1 MPRYQSIRSRN
12 FKDVNGKEET
22 SERGTTSTDDTSS
35 LSSDMSHTRK
45 PSKMKEMSTKAAKGV
60 KRQLRRLDDFLHHV
74 THTKHDSTESTS
86 SSVENIRRRTL
97 SVPTPPVSIAF
108 ERTRT
113 RSTWNT
119 AKYAKEADQA
129 SSESLST
136 SVEIGIQ
143 TDIIEEAEESQ
154 MAHREEKPLPTE
166 ERTVNAE
173 DVETVPAEQV
183 GLAST
188 VYVEAEVPDPFLA
201 DEEGDA
207 QEDSVVLSP
216 ANVPLDLP
224 SSPQQPFSAI
234 PDLNKDV
241 PPPPV
246 EEQDGEEEG
255 QEELPEIYLPALTSP
270 TMFLPI
276 PNVRLSFSF
285 YFLTWW
291 LRRHSIVRS

>member
-1 MPRYQSIRSRN
+1 MNDHLFLSCFLPLPFPVSTTAGLAHSGLPTHYYYNTFSHTTIRAAGIMPRYQSIRSRN

-143 TDIIEEAEESQ
+143 TDIIEEAE
-154 MAHREEKPLPTE
+154 
-166 ERTVNAE
+166 
-173 DVETVPAEQV
+173 
-183 GLAST
+183 
-188 VYVEAEVPDPFLA
+188 
-201 DEEGDA
+201 
-207 QEDSVVLSP
+207 
-216 ANVPLDLP
+216 
-224 SSPQQPFSAI
+224 
-234 PDLNKDV
+234 
-241 PPPPV
+241 
-246 EEQDGEEEG
+246 
-255 QEELPEIYLPALTSP
+255 
-270 TMFLPI
+270 
-276 PNVRLSFSF
+276 
-285 YFLTWW
+285 
-291 LRRHSIVRS
+291 